1 MTRWIT
7 SAKLIALGAFLVAS
21 LLTVGYEYFYAWPE
35 KKCDASG
42 AWWDMQDRQCLTPIA
57 IWRITGRGPI
67 TGPDAVAAKAAA
79 SGAQR
84 LAAGA
89 QSTSPAPPPL
99 ANRAATNS
107 KSDNRLR

>member
-7 SAKLIALGAFLVAS
+7 SAKLFALGAFLIAS
-21 LLTVGYEYFYAWPE
+21 LATAGYEYFYAWPE
-35 KKCDASG
+35 KKCDQTG
-42 AWWDMQDRQCLTPIA
+42 DWWDARDRQCLAPIA

-67 TGPDAVAAKAAA
+67 TGPDAVAAKAASA
-79 SGAQR
+79 DPHR

-89 QSTSPAPPPL
+89 QSTSPAPLPL